1 MAKNVNKILDTRS
14 DRVFNILST
23 TVLAI
28 VLVLCFY
35 PLYFVVVASFSD
47 LNAVNSGQTVLF
59 PKGFHL
65 ESYRRVFQNE
75 RILTGYRNT
84 LFYTFFGT
92 LINLAMTLTSGYG
105 LSNPFPGRKYVNLMI
120 IFTMYFGG
128 GIIPTY
134 FLYKDLG
141 LLDTVWVML
150 IPGAVSAYNLI
161 ITRTFLSNNIP
172 PELYEVAELDGCSRF
187 RFFFAIVL
195 PLSTVLIAILSLF
208 YAVGH
213 WNSYFNALM
222 FLNNRKYHPLQL
234 ILREILVQNSVPID
248 DATTDPEVA
257 EMLRQIKELLKY
269 AVIVVSSLPVLILYP
284 FLQKYFVKGVMIGS
298 VKG

>member
-1 MAKNVNKILDTRS
+1 MSKRTNKIIDTRS
-14 DRVFNILST
+14 DRIFNIIST
-23 TVLAI
+23 TIL
-28 VLVLCFY
+28 VLVLFVCFY
-35 PLYFVVVASFSD
+35 PLYFVVIASFSD
-47 LNAVNSGQTVLF
+47 LNAVNSGQVILF

-75 RILTGYRNT
+75 RILLGYRNT
-84 LFYTFFGT
+84 IFYTVAGT
-92 LINLAMTLTSGYG
+92 LINLAMTLTAGYG
-105 LSNPFPGRKYVNLMI
+105 LSNYFPGRKFVNLMI
-120 IFTMYFGG
+120 IFTMYFSG

-141 LLDTVWVML
+141 ILNSIWVML
-150 IPGAVSAYNLI
+150 LPGAVSAYNLI
-161 ITRTFLSNNIP
+161 ITRTFLSSNIP

-187 RFFFAIVL
+187 RFFFSIVL

-208 YAVGH
+208 YAIGH

-222 FLNNRKYHPLQL
+222 FLNDRKYHPLQL
-234 ILREILVQNSVPID
+234 ILREILIQNSVPID

-257 EMLRQIKELLKY
+257 EVLRQIKELLKY
-269 AVIVVSSLPVLILYP
+269 AVIVVSSLPILILYP